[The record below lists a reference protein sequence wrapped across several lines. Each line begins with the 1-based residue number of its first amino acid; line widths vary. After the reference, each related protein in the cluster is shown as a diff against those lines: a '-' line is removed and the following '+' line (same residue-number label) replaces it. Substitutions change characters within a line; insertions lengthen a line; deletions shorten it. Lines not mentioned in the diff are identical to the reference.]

1 MVPTKTGVL
10 EGAIDVRFGSLAD
23 ISQCKTPCPLYPRK
37 RTLGTTVGMSA
48 LCQQL
53 TLSACPD
60 LLSNL
65 LDVRQLPHLVEER
78 LGWGVGAEHDFEAT
92 FGIGRRPL
100 SARSGQ
106 MHRSK
111 QHPRWQAGVWT
122 SEAERRR
129 PPSDLPERCRRR
141 RVIAMTARAVGA
153 RPHTRLALSVA

>member
-1 MVPTKTGVL
+1 
-10 EGAIDVRFGSLAD
+10 
-23 ISQCKTPCPLYPRK
+23 
-37 RTLGTTVGMSA
+37 MSA

-122 SEAERRR
+122 SEAEGSR

-153 RPHTRLALSVA
+153 RPHHRLALFCRVSELAEGLIN

>member
-1 MVPTKTGVL
+1 M
-10 EGAIDVRFGSLAD
+10 F
-23 ISQCKTPCPLYPRK
+23 
-37 RTLGTTVGMSA
+37 A

-141 RVIAMTARAVGA
+141 RVIAMTARAVGPGRILA
-153 RPHTRLALSVA
+153 WPFPSRKRLAEGLINQEAETA

>member
-1 MVPTKTGVL
+1 
-10 EGAIDVRFGSLAD
+10 
-23 ISQCKTPCPLYPRK
+23 
-37 RTLGTTVGMSA
+37 MSA
-48 LCQQL
+48 LPPKADIGDHRWNVRFVPTADIEC
-53 TLSACPD
+53 

-111 QHPRWQAGVWT
+111 QHPRSQAGVWT

>member
-1 MVPTKTGVL
+1 M
-10 EGAIDVRFGSLAD
+10 
-23 ISQCKTPCPLYPRK
+23 
-37 RTLGTTVGMSA
+37 GTTVGMSA

-111 QHPRWQAGVWT
+111 QRHYDHWGRVRSLGAC
-122 SEAERRR
+122 RRFLIFI
-129 PPSDLPERCRRR
+129 PSDEDCDDRR
-141 RVIAMTARAVGA
+141 AD
-153 RPHTRLALSVA
+153 